1 LQHKSEKGSKEMT
14 IDLKQQAKE
23 ATSIKLETSRE
34 YAAKLL
40 SSGTFAMQEK
50 RTNNE
55 LYQAARRDQI
65 KLGLRAPNAH
75 EVGQGIRQQWDR
87 DKASEGTLTSAQIAA
102 VTEFSKEQVRSL
114 TGTQITELKVN
125 DPAKYQRYRLAAATH
140 GILPTSVLDKLNVAD
155 VLAPD
160 ETLQPI
166 PAVVAEALNLDPTLK
181 VSSAGMDRALR
192 EYAQITAKRII
203 EQQQSQGAD

>member
-1 LQHKSEKGSKEMT
+1 MT
-14 IDLKQQAKE
+14 IDLKQNAKQATTVE
-23 ATSIKLETSRE
+23 LETSKE
-34 YAAKLL
+34 YASLL
-40 SSGTFAMQEK
+40 LRDGRRAMEDK
-50 RTNNE
+50 RKNPE
-55 LYQAARRDQI
+55 LYQAGRRDAI
-65 KLGLRAPNAH
+65 RLGLRAPSAH
-75 EVGQGIRQQWDR
+75 EQGLAIRAKWDA
-87 DKASEGTLTSAQIAA
+87 DKQNEGTLTSAQIAA

-114 TGTQITELKVN
+114 SGTQITELKVN

-140 GILPTSVLDKLNVAD
+140 GVLPASVLDKLNVAD